1 METDGVDEAVEGQL
15 RMFIT
20 TAEMIGR
27 EMARHRAEQMR
38 QARVQSERDAE
49 RLQQRLDAEREAAL
63 VQLARIGERGWYE
76 QVTPQELAYTY
87 QLAEAWAGQD
97 RNADAYRI
105 RMKTE
110 LKVRYGIDPESL
122 RSEDAIQAAMQK
134 AAERERGEAAAER
147 IKAKEEER
155 QARDLANQ
163 ADHDGQ
169 HASDERAAAEQETD
183 PQERLGHIEE
193 ARKAE
198 TREDENRQDGQVT
211 YDSAERRQQFAANLE
226 ARGISHETA
235 AARCRADAAQAK
247 PATQAVGK
255 QPRVKRARKAKP
267 RTPQLQRTDRGR

>member
-15 RMFIT
+15 RLFIT
-20 TAEMIGR
+20 TAEMVGR
-27 EMARHRAEQMR
+27 EMARHRAEQLR

-63 VQLARIGERGWYE
+63 AQLARTGDRGWYE

-105 RMKTE
+105 RMRTE

-122 RSEDAIQAAMQK
+122 RSEDALQKAMQK
-134 AAERERGEAAAER
+134 TAEREQGEAAVER
-147 IKAKEEER
+147 SKVKEDER
-155 QARDLANQ
+155 QARDLMNQ

-183 PQERLGHIEE
+183 PRERLDHIEE
-193 ARKAE
+193 SRKAE
-198 TREDENRQDGQVT
+198 TREDENRHDGQVA
-211 YDSAERRQQFAANLE
+211 YDSAERRQHFAANLE
-226 ARGISHETA
+226 KRGIAHETA
-235 AARCRADAAQAK
+235 AVRCRADAAQAK

-255 QPRVKRARKAKP
+255 QTRVKRTRKAKS
-267 RTPQLQRTDRGR
+267 RTPQLQRTGRGR

>member
-27 EMARHRAEQMR
+27 EMVRHRAEQMR

-63 VQLARIGERGWYE
+63 VQLARTGERGWYE

-134 AAERERGEAAAER
+134 TAERERRDAAAER
-147 IKAKEEER
+147 IEAKEDER
-155 QARDLANQ
+155 QARDLMNQ

-183 PQERLGHIEE
+183 PQERLDHIEE

-255 QPRVKRARKAKP
+255 QPRVKRVRKAKP

>member
-1 METDGVDEAVEGQL
+1 VETDGVDEAIEGQI

-20 TAEMIGR
+20 TAEMVGR
-27 EMARHRAEQMR
+27 EMARHRTEQMR
-38 QARVQSERDAE
+38 QARIQSERDAE

-63 VQLARIGERGWYE
+63 VQLARIGDRGWYE

-122 RSEDAIQAAMQK
+122 RSEDAVQAAMQK

-147 IKAKEEER
+147 TEAKEDER
-155 QARDLANQ
+155 QARDLMNQ

-198 TREDENRQDGQVT
+198 IRGDENRQDGQVA

-226 ARGISHETA
+226 ARGIAHEIA
-235 AARCRADAAQAK
+235 VARCRADAAQAK

-255 QPRVKRARKAKP
+255 QTRVKRARKAKP

>member
-1 METDGVDEAVEGQL
+1 METDGVDEAIEGQI

-20 TAEMIGR
+20 TAEMVGR
-27 EMARHRAEQMR
+27 EMARHRTEQMR
-38 QARVQSERDAE
+38 QARIQSERDAE

-63 VQLARIGERGWYE
+63 VQLARIGDRGWYE

-122 RSEDAIQAAMQK
+122 RSEDAVQAAMQK

-147 IKAKEEER
+147 TEAKEDER
-155 QARDLANQ
+155 QARDLMNQ

-198 TREDENRQDGQVT
+198 IRGDENRQDGQVA

-226 ARGISHETA
+226 ARGIAHEIA
-235 AARCRADAAQAK
+235 VARCRADAAQAK

-255 QPRVKRARKAKP
+255 QTRVKRARKAKP

>member
-15 RMFIT
+15 RLFIT

-27 EMARHRAEQMR
+27 EIARHRAEQLR

-63 VQLARIGERGWYE
+63 AQLARTGDRGWYE

-105 RMKTE
+105 RMRTE

-134 AAERERGEAAAER
+134 TAERERGDAAAER
-147 IKAKEEER
+147 SKAKEDER
-155 QARDLANQ
+155 QARDLMNQ
-163 ADHDGQ
+163 ADHHGQ

-183 PQERLGHIEE
+183 PRERLDHIEE
-193 ARKAE
+193 SRKAE
-198 TREDENRQDGQVT
+198 TREDENRHDGQVA
-211 YDSAERRQQFAANLE
+211 YDSAERRQHFAAKLE
-226 ARGISHETA
+226 AKGIAHETA
-235 AARCRADAAQAK
+235 AVRSRADAAQAK
-247 PATQAVGK
+247 PATQAVRK
-255 QPRVKRARKAKP
+255 QTRVKRARKAKP
-267 RTPQLQRTDRGR
+267 RTPQLQRTGRGR